1 MRTRKGTIYVVVVLG
16 PDGLT
21 GNLDDML
28 TTSCT
33 NKFVLS
39 ELTGISRDRLAYLFT
54 RQGKKAI
61 IEKDHLIIRVD
72 HIYQGR
78 QVGGNKKGYSGFNR
92 NI

>member
-1 MRTRKGTIYVVVVLG
+1 MKTRRGTIYVVVVLG
-16 PDGLT
+16 EGGIA
-21 GNLDDML
+21 GNMNDML

-54 RQGKKAI
+54 RQGKKFI
-61 IEKDHLIIRVD
+61 LEQGHLIIRVD
-72 HIYQGR
+72 HLYPGR
-78 QVGGNKKGYSGFNR
+78 QIGGKKKEYSGFNR